1 MRALTFQGVRDIR
14 YAEAPDPRIAHERDA
29 IVKVELAGLCGSDLH
44 VYHGR
49 ETGIDRGTVMGHEM
63 VGRVV
68 ETGPAVRDV
77 GPGDRVA
84 VPFSTCCGTCE
95 YCRRGLSARCVSGRL
110 FGWVQAGEGLQGAQ
124 APLARVPLADA
135 TLFRLPDDVD
145 LPEALLLCDVLPT
158 GAWCAAE
165 ARVEAGRTVAVLGC
179 GPVGLM
185 AILAARELGTDR
197 IHAVDSV
204 DERLARAG
212 AFGALPVDLRRGDTV
227 AAIRASTGG
236 HGVDAVLEAVGS
248 PEAGRLAFDLVRP
261 GGIVSTV
268 GVHHEAAFPFSPAEA
283 YDRNLTWRIGRAP
296 ARSLMEGLVPLV
308 RRRKR
313 ELGTLITHR
322 LPLAEGRE
330 AYALFDAKRD
340 GCLKVAFIP

>member
-1 MRALTFQGVRDIR
+1 MQALTFQGIRDIR
-14 YAEAPDPRIAHERDA
+14 YADTPEPRLAHERDA
-29 IVKVELAGLCGSDLH
+29 IVRVELAGLCGSDLH

-49 ETGIDRGTVMGHEM
+49 ETGIDRGTVMGHEL

-68 ETGPAVRDV
+68 ETGSAVRNLHA
-77 GPGDRVA
+77 GDRVA
-84 VPFSTCCGTCE
+84 APFSTSCGACE
-95 YCRRGLSARCVSGRL
+95 YCRRSLSARCVSGRL

-124 APLARVPLADA
+124 APLVRVPLADA
-135 TLFRLPDDVD
+135 TLLRLPDDVD

-185 AILAARELGTDR
+185 AILAAHELGAAQ

-204 DERLARAG
+204 DERLARAE
-212 AFGALPVDLRRGDTV
+212 AFGATPVDLRRGDPI
-227 AAIRASTGG
+227 AGIRAATGG

-261 GGIVSTV
+261 GGVVSTV

-296 ARSLMEGLVPLV
+296 ARSLMEGLLPMV
-308 RRRKR
+308 RRRRR
-313 ELGTLITHR
+313 ELAALITHR
-322 LPLAEGRE
+322 IPLAEGRE

-340 GCLKVAFIP
+340 GCLKVAFVP